1 MTQLITP
8 CIWFD
13 GQAAQAAALYT
24 SLFQKLDIKD
34 APQNGKV
41 GQDFLDQPDVMMAEF
56 ELAGMRMMGLNGG
69 PQFKSNPSIS
79 FFVQLQTPAQVDRL
93 WASLSDGGEI
103 LMPLDNYGFSPRYGW
118 LNDRFGVSWQIS
130 QGPLSDVRRHVSPL
144 LSFVGKNAGKAEE
157 ALNLYTSIFP
167 NSTIDGIARHDGKGV
182 DAAGTVMHAQFY
194 LNGETFMVIDSAAEH
209 AFAFNEGVS
218 LSVTCE
224 TQDEVNHYWNALI
237 ADGGSEGNCG
247 WLKDPFG
254 VSWQIVPTA
263 LGRLMS
269 SPDRKAAGRTLQA
282 MLNMKKLDIAGLE
295 AAHAVP

>member
-24 SLFQKLDIKD
+24 TLFQKLGIPE
-34 APQNGKV
+34 APQSGKV
-41 GQDFLDQPDVMMAEF
+41 GQDFLDQPDIMMAEF
-56 ELAGMRMMGLNGG
+56 EIAGFRMLGLNGG
-69 PQFKSNPSIS
+69 PQFKSNPSVS
-79 FFVQLQTPAQVDRL
+79 FFVQLPTQAEVDQL
-93 WASLSDGGEI
+93 WAGLVDGGEV

-118 LNDRFGVSWQIS
+118 LNDRFGVSWQVS

-144 LSFVGKNAGKAEE
+144 LSFVGKNAGKAED
-157 ALNLYTSIFP
+157 ALKLYMSTFP
-167 NSTIDGIARHDGKGV
+167 GSTLDGIARHDGTGV

-209 AFAFNEGVS
+209 KFAFNEGVS

-224 TQDEVNHYWNALI
+224 AQDEVDHYWNALI
-237 ADGGSEGNCG
+237 ANGGSEGNCG

-254 VSWQIVPTA
+254 VS
-263 LGRLMS
+263 
-269 SPDRKAAGRTLQA
+269 
-282 MLNMKKLDIAGLE
+282 
-295 AAHAVP
+295 